1 MKGELFL
8 VDDAA
13 LAASTTQEQ
22 LPAPGESRRG
32 LIRRL
37 RESLRSTRE
46 TLAGSGF
53 RRTLAAG
60 DWEGLEEALI
70 LADVGVSASVEIVEE
85 LRDAVR
91 SERLGEEEWLERL
104 AQILEEVA
112 RGGADAGDPVI
123 DLRPK
128 PTVVLMVGVNGTGK
142 TTTLGKLAWQLRE
155 RFGLRVLL
163 GAADTYRAAATEQLE
178 LWAQRAGC
186 EIVTGESGSDP
197 SAVAFEA
204 LTQARAGGH
213 DVVLIDT
220 AGRLHNQEP
229 LMAELQKVHRVIA
242 RQLEGAPHETLL
254 TIDAST
260 GQNGLRQAEQFASTV
275 AVDGIVLTKLDG
287 SAKGGVAIA
296 IARETGIP
304 VKLIGIGEQLEDL
317 RAFDAGDFARAL
329 LDLDEAGE

>member
-8 VDDAA
+8 VDDAV
-13 LAASTTQEQ
+13 LAASSTHDQ
-22 LPAPGESRRG
+22 LPAQGESRRG

-46 TLAGSGF
+46 TIGGGF

-70 LADVGVSASVEIVEE
+70 LADVGVATSVAVVEE

-91 SERLGEEEWLERL
+91 SERLGEEAWLERL
-104 AQILEEVA
+104 AEILEEVA
-112 RGGADAGDPVI
+112 RGGADAPDPVI

-197 SAVAFEA
+197 GAVAFEA

-260 GQNGLRQAEQFASTV
+260 GQNGLRQAEQFARTV

-304 VKLIGIGEQLEDL
+304 VKLIGIGEQIEDL
-317 RAFDAGDFARAL
+317 RPFDAGDFARAL